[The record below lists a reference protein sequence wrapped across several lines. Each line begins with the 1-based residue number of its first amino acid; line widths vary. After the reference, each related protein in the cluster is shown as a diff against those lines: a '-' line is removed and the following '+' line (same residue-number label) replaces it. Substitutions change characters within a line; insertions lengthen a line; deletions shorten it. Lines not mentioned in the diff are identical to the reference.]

1 MARSAQDLSLALELI
16 VGADTLNTTGWD
28 LKLAQPRGRDLADLR
43 IGYWFDDPRS
53 PLEGAVRAELEET
66 VEALGS
72 RTTVMQ
78 IDIPFTLDEILEI
91 YVPLLVP
98 IFSEVEPAPVRYLA
112 RTAGAALPVM
122 RLCKR
127 LGYNLDPVR
136 AGSLTGAGLSH
147 RGWLD
152 LNERRTKLRWACRK
166 LFSEVDVLLTAVTA
180 FSAPH
185 HHTTGNKYMR
195 SLRVDDKRRPYTDHL
210 SWTAL
215 ATTAYL
221 PATSA
226 PVGVTPEGLPVNMQI
241 IGDYLDD
248 QTTINFARL
257 LAEVRG
263 GFEPPPSAPWPSVE
277 VHSEGGS

>member
-1 MARSAQDLSLALELI
+1 ME
-16 VGADTLNTTGWD
+16 
-28 LKLAQPRGRDLADLR
+28 
-43 IGYWFDDPRS
+43 
-53 PLEGAVRAELEET
+53 
-66 VEALGS
+66 
-72 RTTVMQ
+72 

-112 RTAGAALPVM
+112 RAAGAALPALK
-122 RLCKR
+122 LCER

-136 AGSLTGAGLSH
+136 AGSLAGAGLSH

-152 LNERRTKLRWACRK
+152 LNERRTRLRWTCRK
-166 LFSEVDVLLTAVTA
+166 LFSEVDVLLTPVAA
-180 FSAPH
+180 FAAPH
-185 HHTTGNKYMR
+185 HHTTGNKYTR

-226 PVGVTPEGLPVNMQI
+226 PVGVTPDGLPVKRADHQ
-241 IGDYLDD
+241 
-248 QTTINFARL
+248 
-257 LAEVRG
+257 
-263 GFEPPPSAPWPSVE
+263 
-277 VHSEGGS
+277 